1 MSEPDPTPPP
11 RRRLKLFR

>member
-1 MSEPDPTPPP
+1 MEPDPTPPP